1 MIKAM
6 RRMDQ
11 TVLIMI
17 VAMNSMTFVVSIISL
32 LVWMV
37 SKLMIEK
44 WVMTIMAAIVVAI
57 IRINMHV
64 MLLIIMMMICWFSS
78 HWCYVWMVMIMINF
92 VIIWLHLKNKIS
104 FFNV

>member
-78 HWCYVWMVMIMINF
+78 NWCYVWMFMVMINF
-92 VIIWLHLKNKIS
+92 VIIWLHLENKIS